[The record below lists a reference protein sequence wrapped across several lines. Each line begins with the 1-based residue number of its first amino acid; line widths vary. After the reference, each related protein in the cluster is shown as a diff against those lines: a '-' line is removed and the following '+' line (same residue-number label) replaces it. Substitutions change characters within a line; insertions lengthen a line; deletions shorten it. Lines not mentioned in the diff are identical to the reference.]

1 MERMTQKHV
10 DTALMLVVA
19 TFCVPVL
26 GFAGDDDTTNNL
38 AQKQEYIQKMDV
50 VIVSTNQVTLGT
62 NTMSVAAATNVIAHY
77 RDAVDVIAIHGSI
90 ESDVSV
96 RRTSSVIEEIAHA
109 GVPLV
114 FVEKDGGYA
123 RREPSGADGVRTV
136 KIGTDQFADLC
147 RFWNG
152 EKNGEQTSSGPILQT
167 TVDWD
172 TAAKTYELKR
182 IALGLFGERVW
193 LIHELSQS
201 DEKTSTIGIQL
212 NKKW

>member
-1 MERMTQKHV
+1 MERMPQKLM
-10 DTALMLVVA
+10 DTVLMLVVA

-26 GFAGDDDTTNNL
+26 GFAGDDETTNTL

-77 RDAVDVIAIHGSI
+77 RDTVDVIAIHGSI
-90 ESDVSV
+90 EKDVSV
-96 RRTSSVIEEIAHA
+96 RRKSSVIEEMART

-114 FVEKDGGYA
+114 FVEKDDGYA
-123 RREPSGADGVRTV
+123 WREQSGADGVRTV
-136 KIGTDQFADLC
+136 KIGTDQFADLR

-152 EKNGEQTSSGPILQT
+152 GNDDEKTSSGPILQT

-172 TAAKTYELKR
+172 TGAKTYELKS

-193 LIHELSQS
+193 LIHEQRGA
-201 DEKTSTIGIQL
+201 DERIGIQL
-212 NKKW
+212 KKEW